1 SFAGLARTGMLACND
16 HSGFFVIAHGPHCHH
31 RADAVR
37 GGAGAGAAGGN
48 DCAGAGRSVEKWPPP
63 PPPPPPRGAGG
74 ARAPPAQP
82 APPRSVPA
90 PPPPTPPEPPPAPGH
105 PPPATPPP
113 PARTGNVDVRESLC
127 LMIESAARAQNLPL
141 EFFARVIWQ
150 ESRFQADV
158 VGPRT

>member
-1 SFAGLARTGMLACND
+1 MLACND

-63 PPPPPPRGAGG
+63 PPPPPPRGGG
-74 ARAPPAQP
+74 ARPAHP
-82 APPRSVPA
+82 ATPT
-90 PPPPTPPEPPPAPGH
+90 PPPPGPRPPPTH

-158 VGPRT
+158 VGPRTRSGDRAQGI